1 MGGKPKL
8 LSEQLREAMLT
19 ADVSRYR
26 IAKETGI
33 TEAQLSRFINGV
45 CGLGQE
51 ASDKI
56 GEYLG
61 LRLVKIDKPTKVQP
75 KIKGTPK

>member
-1 MGGKPKL
+1 MTNKPKL
-8 LSEQLREAMLT
+8 LSQQLREAILN

-26 IAKETGI
+26 ISKDTGI
-33 TEAQLSRFINGV
+33 SEAQLSRFVNKI

-61 LRLVKIDKPTKVQP
+61 LQLVGP
-75 KIKGTPK
+75 

>member
-1 MGGKPKL
+1 MTNKAKL
-8 LSEQLREAMLT
+8 LSEQLREAILN

-26 IAKETGI
+26 ISKDLGI
-33 TEAQLSRFINGV
+33 SEAQLSRFVNKI

-61 LRLVKIDKPTKVQP
+61 LQLVGPKQKSNQKTKG
-75 KIKGTPK
+75 K